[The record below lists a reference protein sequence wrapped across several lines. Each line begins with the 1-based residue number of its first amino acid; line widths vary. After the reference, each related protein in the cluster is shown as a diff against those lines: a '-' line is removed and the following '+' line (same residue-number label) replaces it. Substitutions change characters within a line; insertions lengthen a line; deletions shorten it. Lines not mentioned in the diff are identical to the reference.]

1 MIVVMRG
8 YRWLG
13 FAATGLAALAS
24 TVGCKGIGRPGQ
36 KQPESIFEAFSPPTP
51 ADAAAWASDPYD
63 ADKRYRGMLLLA
75 NAPFGGERVY
85 VEMYSQAT
93 RDADPAVRAAAV
105 RGLALHGSPAHV
117 PLILPLFEDAD
128 WLLRWECARAL
139 QRLHN
144 PAAVPSLL
152 KRLQE
157 SVERESAVRAAAADA
172 LGQYAEP
179 RVLDGL
185 IAALGDR
192 DLAVN
197 AAALRSLRTLTGQDF
212 GDNLRAWVAWKKGTA
227 DLFAARRPY
236 IYPVF
241 NRPKNFVEMILPV
254 FKPPNEVA
262 ASPAGLAVSAAAPG
276 IESDQSTQEAG
287 EPGRNN

>member
-1 MIVVMRG
+1 MRG
-8 YRWLG
+8 LG
-13 FAATGLAALAS
+13 LVGSVGAASAALACA
-24 TVGCKGIGRPGQ
+24 VGCKGIGRPGQ
-36 KQPESIFEAFSPPTP
+36 KQPESIFEVFAPPTP
-51 ADAAAWASDPYD
+51 AVAAAWASDPYD

-85 VEMYSQAT
+85 VEMYAQALG
-93 RDADPAVRAAAV
+93 DADPAVRGAAV
-105 RGLALHGSPAHV
+105 RGLALHGSPGHV
-117 PLILPLFEDAD
+117 PLILPLFEDPD

-157 SVERESAVRAAAADA
+157 SVEREATVRAAAADA

-197 AAALRSLRTLTGQDF
+197 EAALRSLRTLTGQDF
-212 GDNLRAWVAWKKGTA
+212 GDNLRAWIAWKKGTA

-254 FKPPNEVA
+254 FRPPNEVA
-262 ASPAGLAVSAAAPG
+262 ASPAGLAVSAAASG
-276 IESDQSTQEAG
+276 TESDQSTQEAG
-287 EPGRNN
+287 VPGRNN